1 MDQKTSDL
9 TLVTALGD
17 IAQRVDIQDRNERQS
32 MPGTGPRRKTN
43 GYD

>member
-17 IAQRVDIQDRNERQS
+17 IAQRVEMRDKVCLAQDQGERRMDMIDS
-32 MPGTGPRRKTN
+32 
-43 GYD
+43 